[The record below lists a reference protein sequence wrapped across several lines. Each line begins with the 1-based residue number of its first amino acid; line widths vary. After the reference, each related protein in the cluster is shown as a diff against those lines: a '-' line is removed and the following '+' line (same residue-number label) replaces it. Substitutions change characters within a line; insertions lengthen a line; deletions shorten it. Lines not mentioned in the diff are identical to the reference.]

1 MYARRALSDEHRVG
15 VAFSEGPELLPFY
28 ENLAKWPLLPLYAH
42 ILSPYGGNGAS
53 PAPMPRGSRQD
64 PATVAR
70 ICELGRARVS
80 VPEIDNTLHLEGHS
94 TSTGTPWPAR
104 NDGCVVVR
112 TLLKSDIPAISGGN
126 DKIARFI
133 SKVAATLGGNGA

>member
-1 MYARRALSDEHRVG
+1 
-15 VAFSEGPELLPFY
+15 
-28 ENLAKWPLLPLYAH
+28 
-42 ILSPYGGNGAS
+42 
-53 PAPMPRGSRQD
+53 MPRGSRQD

-112 TLLKSDIPAISGGN
+112 TLLKSGIPAISGGN
-126 DKIARFI
+126 ERIARFI
-133 SKVAATLGGNGA
+133 EKVAAALGGNGA